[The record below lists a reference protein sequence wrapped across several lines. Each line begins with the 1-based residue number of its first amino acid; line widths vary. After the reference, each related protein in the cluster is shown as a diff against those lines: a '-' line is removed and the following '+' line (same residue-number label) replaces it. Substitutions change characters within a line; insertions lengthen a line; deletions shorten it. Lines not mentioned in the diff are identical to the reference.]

1 MNLLYYVID
10 FNGNYEYQIMAK
22 LLHINFKGEEARFSH
37 KKIDRSKLYGSRKRV
52 PLDPLGENC
61 LRCSLSDDGLTLI
74 MSGMT
79 SQGYFDSDMNWI
91 PNKELIGMDSSGKV
105 LDKIPA
111 TLGIAQDALLSDLE
125 QLLDLAVDS
134 IYQLDPE
141 VVHPSIQAVL
151 ESGRVL
157 NFPFNYRE
165 DYHAESAYLVLNDE
179 GYFVL
184 IGNPTKPIWME
195 LDQVIEENFED
206 EVGDDNDDLDFEMF

>member
-1 MNLLYYVID
+1 M
-10 FNGNYEYQIMAK
+10 
-22 LLHINFKGEEARFSH
+22 HINFKGEEAQFSH
-37 KKIDRSKLYGSRKRV
+37 KKINRSKLYGSRKRV